1 MREVL
6 QRKGSIQIRR
16 CCSKLSK
23 RKNIVFLNQNKGRGV
38 ALMDRHKY
46 TVKCLAWLSTRQFT
60 TLTNDPTKTLD
71 GKVRRTLRKTKSK
84 FTEQEYKKLYPTG
97 SCPGKFYD
105 TVKIHKIPVNGNID
119 DLPIRPIV
127 SNINTETYNLP
138 NYLSKLLAPLRESEY
153 IIKSTKDF
161 IVKVKSKKVP
171 NDYQIVLFDG
181 KSLATNVPLD
191 RAIDIIL
198 RRIYDKHELQ
208 ASITETE
215 IRSY

>member
-1 MREVL
+1 
-6 QRKGSIQIRR
+6 
-16 CCSKLSK
+16 
-23 RKNIVFLNQNKGRGV
+23 
-38 ALMDRHKY
+38 MDRHKY

-119 DLPIRPIV
+119 DLPLRPIV